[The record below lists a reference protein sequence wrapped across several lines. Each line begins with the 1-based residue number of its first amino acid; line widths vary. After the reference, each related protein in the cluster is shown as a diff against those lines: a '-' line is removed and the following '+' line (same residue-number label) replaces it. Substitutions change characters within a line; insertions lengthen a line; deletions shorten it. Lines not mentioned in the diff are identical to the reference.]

1 MKKIYTLIAGLML
14 ALITSQA
21 GAVKVLGVDMPDQ
34 IQYGGKTMVLNGYG
48 IRKKAVFLKLY
59 VAGLYLTEKSKDAA
73 AIMKADDPMSIRL
86 AITSKF
92 ITPENMKAA
101 TLDGFMKGTG
111 GNIAPIK
118 ADIDKML
125 ATFNK
130 GVGPGDVYELNN
142 VPGSGVHII
151 RNGKKVETIRS
162 AAFKEALFGIWL
174 SNTPV
179 HAGLRAQLL
188 GGL

>member
-1 MKKIYTLIAGLML
+1 MKTIYTIVAGVLL
-14 ALITSQA
+14 AFFASQA
-21 GAVKVLGVDMPDQ
+21 SAVKVLGVDMPDQ
-34 IQYGGKTMVLNGYG
+34 VQYGGKTMVLNGFG
-48 IRKKAVFLKLY
+48 IRKKLFFKLY
-59 VAGLYLTEKSKDAA
+59 VAGLYVTEKSTDAA
-73 AIMKADDPMSIRL
+73 AIMKADEPMSIRL

-92 ITPENMKAA
+92 ITPSKMKSA
-101 TLDGFMKGTG
+101 TLEGFYKGTG

-118 ADIDKML
+118 AEIDKML
-125 ATFNK
+125 NTFNE
-130 GVGPGDVYELNN
+130 GVGPGDVYELTN

-179 HAGLRAQLL
+179 HAGLRARLL
-188 GGL
+188 GS